1 MTNLLTQLMT
11 SFSSHF
17 NSSVPDEDLRGQ
29 DMVLWQSTV
38 LREMLNITTDI
49 LIEVTVGLLWL
60 GTFCTSDCQ
69 S

>member
-17 NSSVPDEDLRGQ
+17 NSSVPDEDLCGQ
-29 DMVLWQSTV
+29 NMVLWQSTV
-38 LREMLNITTDI
+38 LREMFNITMDI

-60 GTFCTSDCQ
+60 RMMRHPELQ
-69 S
+69 

>member
-17 NSSVPDEDLRGQ
+17 NSSVPDEDLRAQ
-29 DMVLWQSTV
+29 NMVLWQSTV
-38 LREMLNITTDI
+38 LREMFNITMAI

-60 GTFCTSDCQ
+60 RMILHPELQ
-69 S
+69 